1 MNLNKNRLLAMY
13 FIKTLQHRMQNNTSG
28 TINPVFMHILNQEEL
43 QDIVKWLHGDKLS
56 DKETLNTKS
65 KEELLDL
72 VGDDFHILCFTVQ
85 KWNDA
90 LKEKVTYQKV
100 YEILYQL
107 GLETHY
113 LMTKEIE
120 TWDEYD
126 HSNFKSLSK
135 KAGTCQPLYAV
146 FKALTCEEDKYTCAP
161 LSKYYNSKWEAQV
174 QLSYLLVK
182 EHLEEHQLKI
192 IIL

>member
-1 MNLNKNRLLAMY
+1 MNLNKNRLLLMY
-13 FIKTLQHRMQNNTSG
+13 FIKTLQHSMQNNTSR

-43 QDIVKWLHGDKLS
+43 QDIVKWLYGDKLS
-56 DKETLNTKS
+56 EKDNLNTKS
-65 KEELLDL
+65 KEALLGL

-85 KWNDA
+85 KWHEA

-100 YEILYQL
+100 YEVLYQL

-113 LMTKEIE
+113 LMIKEIE
-120 TWDEYD
+120 HWDEYD

-135 KAGTCQPLYAV
+135 KAGICEPLYAV
-146 FKALTCEEDKYTCAP
+146 FKAATCEEDKYSCAP

-192 IIL
+192 MIL